1 MERARGPGGQ
11 GQIVL
16 GLVDLDERPGPS
28 SKCSA
33 EPPPPRNNT
42 TPSDDARGIGARRV
56 PGTAPGARRSA
67 NKAETTSLP
76 SRSVI
81 RFGN

>member
-33 EPPPPRNNT
+33 EPPPPEEQHDPIRRRT
-42 TPSDDARGIGARRV
+42 WDRRPPCARHCS
-56 PGTAPGARRSA
+56 RRSA
-67 NKAETTSLP
+67 LGAQS
-76 SRSVI
+76 
-81 RFGN
+81 